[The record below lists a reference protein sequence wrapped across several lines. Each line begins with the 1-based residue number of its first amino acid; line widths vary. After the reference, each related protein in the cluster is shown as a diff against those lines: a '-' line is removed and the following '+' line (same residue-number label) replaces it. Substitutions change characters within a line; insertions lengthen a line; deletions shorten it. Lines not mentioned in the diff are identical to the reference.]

1 MCRSRSVIR
10 PSLLMFGTFFLL
22 VAGAAHA
29 SLNYISLDYPGASYT
44 QAFGINNGGDI
55 VGITD
60 FPNSQPGFKLSGG
73 KYTALDRWAFGINN
87 LGQIVGIG
95 FLLSG
100 GSYTDVAY
108 PGAWEFYPGQKTTW
122 GNGINDAG
130 IIVGDYPESSSVEWG
145 FVLSGGTYTRL
156 AYPGATST
164 SANGI
169 NNSGQIVGGMYVPG
183 VSQYGF
189 LLHNGTYTALPYTAY
204 GINNLGE
211 IVGEHDGHGYLLSGG
226 SYTYLDYPGAAFT
239 FAAGI
244 NDLGQI
250 VGFYSNIDEVPG
262 PFPHSFLATP
272 VPVPGAILLG
282 GIGMGVAGWLLK
294 RRAW

>member
-1 MCRSRSVIR
+1 MIR
-10 PSLLMFGTFFLL
+10 PSLLMFGVFFLL

-29 SLNYISLDYPGASYT
+29 SLYNYISLDYPGASYT
-44 QAFGINNGGDI
+44 QARGINNAGDI
-55 VGITD
+55 VGLTG
-60 FPNSQPGFKLSGG
+60 FPSSQPGFKLSGG
-73 KYTALDRWAFGINN
+73 TYTALDRWAFGINN
-87 LGQIVGIG
+87 SGQIVGIG
-95 FLLSG
+95 FVLSG
-100 GSYTDVAY
+100 GSYTEVAY
-108 PGAWEFYPGQKTTW
+108 PGAWESYPGQKTTW
-122 GNGINDAG
+122 AEGINDAG
-130 IIVGDYPESSSVEWG
+130 IIVGDYPESSSVELG

-156 AYPGATST
+156 AYPGATYT
-164 SANGI
+164 RAYGI
-169 NNSGQIVGGMYVPG
+169 NNSGQIVGEMYGPG
-183 VSQYGF
+183 IDLQGF
-189 LLHNGTYTALPYTAY
+189 LLDDGTYTALPYRAY

-239 FAAGI
+239 WANGI

-250 VGFYSNIDEVPG
+250 VGVYANIDEVPG

-282 GIGMGVAGWLLK
+282 SIGMGVAGWLLK